1 MEFERRCWAEID
13 LDALRHNF
21 ARVRAAAEETP
32 VMAVV
37 KADAYG
43 HGAVR
48 VAKLFA
54 SEGAASFAVS
64 GLEEAL
70 ELRRAGVSLP
80 ILILGYTMPDAAQT
94 LAENAITQTVYS
106 AQYAQALSDAAQSAG
121 VTVTVHIKL
130 DTGMGRIGFAVRDD
144 FDTAAAEI
152 AVSCALPGLS
162 AEGIFTHFAVA
173 DSVEG
178 DDKKYTEYQHGLVLQ
193 TVEALAAKG
202 VAFSVVHCCN
212 SAGTF
217 AWPGYH
223 HDLVR
228 AGIILY
234 GENPSHDVTLEGL
247 RPALRLKAA
256 VSHVK
261 NVAEGDYESYGR
273 TFCAQKPMR
282 VATVAVGYADGYPR
296 LLSNR
301 GTLSL
306 HGKPARVLGRV
317 CMDQLMVDVT
327 NIPETQPGDTAIVYG
342 GGASDS
348 VTHLADM
355 TGTINYEI
363 LCAISRRVPRVY
375 VENGAETSMVDY
387 LREGKNE

>member
-1 MEFERRCWAEID
+1 
-13 LDALRHNF
+13 
-21 ARVRAAAEETP
+21 
-32 VMAVV
+32 
-37 KADAYG
+37 
-43 HGAVR
+43 
-48 VAKLFA
+48 
-54 SEGAASFAVS
+54 
-64 GLEEAL
+64 
-70 ELRRAGVSLP
+70 
-80 ILILGYTMPDAAQT
+80 
-94 LAENAITQTVYS
+94 
-106 AQYAQALSDAAQSAG
+106 
-121 VTVTVHIKL
+121 
-130 DTGMGRIGFAVRDD
+130 
-144 FDTAAAEI
+144 
-152 AVSCALPGLS
+152 ALPGLS

-193 TVEALAAKG
+193 TVEALVAKG

-217 AWPGYH
+217 AWPDYH
-223 HDLVR
+223 HGLVR